1 MEYLVVILESVI
13 DILNCIYENRKIF
26 NFNKSVC
33 VKMLE
38 YFVRYID
45 IFEKNLSCKEKFWDL
60 LLYCSLDNKFMVLL
74 RNEIIVLFEE
84 MFESGL

>member
-45 IFEKNLSCKEKFWDL
+45 IF
-60 LLYCSLDNKFMVLL
+60 
-74 RNEIIVLFEE
+74 
-84 MFESGL
+84 